1 MSLVAARRALPF
13 QSTRQTTPRTAESLA
28 VFRTS
33 NYCERTV
40 GFVRLIWRRSGV
52 CLGVTPID
60 GLSAIQDAG
69 PRVAVAGLKL
79 GGFRSIAITMLETV
93 RLSLDA
99 LRAHKLRSFLT
110 LLGVIL
116 AVTTLVAVMSVVA
129 GLNFYVAD
137 KIANLGANVFLVTR
151 FGIITSNDAWVKAQ
165 KRPLVTQEEL
175 VNLRAGMRTASQ
187 IAALLGTSS
196 DIRYGN
202 DLMQDVN
209 ILGVTPNYSA
219 VRSVNVASGR
229 FLMEAD
235 ETHHSP
241 VCFIGGDVQ
250 KKFFS
255 NVDAIG
261 KTIRAGT
268 HSYEVVGVAEV
279 IGSALGQSQDNFIYI
294 PLGTY
299 SKEWGTQRDSLVLFI
314 QAQNA
319 EMMEASEDEARM
331 LLRAWRHT
339 PWDDADSFGIIGSD
353 SIMGLWKSLT
363 GNLFMVAVGLTAVF
377 LVVGGIVIMNIMLAS
392 VTERTREIGLRRS
405 LGARKKHIVLQ
416 FVTESAVLAATGGLI
431 GIILAYVLVAAARA
445 ATSIPMKT
453 PMSAVILSL
462 SVSTAVGLFFGIY
475 PAMRAAKLDPIE
487 ALRADG

>member
-1 MSLVAARRALPF
+1 M
-13 QSTRQTTPRTAESLA
+13 
-28 VFRTS
+28 
-33 NYCERTV
+33 
-40 GFVRLIWRRSGV
+40 
-52 CLGVTPID
+52 GVTPMD
-60 GLSAIQDAG
+60 GLSTL
-69 PRVAVAGLKL
+69 PRRVKSTGLKMGSL
-79 GGFRSIAITMLETV
+79 RSAAVTMLETV

-137 KIANLGANVFLVTR
+137 KIANLGANVYLVTR

-165 KRPLVTQEEL
+165 KRPLVTTEEFTK
-175 VNLRAGMRTASQ
+175 LRAGMRTASQ
-187 IAALLGTSS
+187 VAALLGTSS
-196 DIRYGN
+196 DLRYGN
-202 DLMQDVN
+202 DLLQDVN
-209 ILGVTPNYSA
+209 ILGVTPNYSE
-219 VRSVNVASGR
+219 VRSLNVASGR

-241 VCFIGGDVQ
+241 VCFIGGDV
-250 KKFFS
+250 
-255 NVDAIG
+255 A
-261 KTIRAGT
+261 A
-268 HSYEVVGVAEV
+268 V
-279 IGSALGQSQDNFIYI
+279 IGSALGQSQDNFMFI

-319 EMMEASEDEARM
+319 EMMAASEDEARM

-339 PWDDADSFGIIGSD
+339 PWDDPDSFGIIGSD

-363 GNLFMVAVGLTAVF
+363 ANIFTVAVGLTAVF

-405 LGARKKHIVLQ
+405 LGARRKHIVLQ
-416 FVTESAVLAATGGLI
+416 FVTESAVLAATGGLM
-431 GIILAYVLVAAARA
+431 GICLAYAVVAAARA
-445 ATSIPMKT
+445 ATAIPMKT

-487 ALRADG
+487 ALRAEG